1 MHALIIVI
9 FSIALFGYVLFAGI
23 NYVNTEYFNVKNV
36 KNKVE
41 ADVLNFSMAFSTYEN
56 LKGFKLPLNNWETE
70 LSEVSKY
77 KFSVLDDGS
86 SWVYSSN
93 VNGYYICLEN
103 DAMKKTVFSAIE
115 DIAIEKD
122 YAFLNESCGSD
133 ENSASYS
140 TPTEFPAK
148 AALTYWITL

>member
-23 NYVNTEYFNVKNV
+23 NHVNTEYFNIKNV
-36 KNKVE
+36 KNRVE
-41 ADVLNFSMAFSTYEN
+41 ADISNFSMAFSTYDS
-56 LKGFKLPLNNWETE
+56 LKGFKLPLNNWENE

-77 KFSVLDDGS
+77 NFKDLDDGS
-86 SWVYSSN
+86 VWVYSSN
-93 VNGYYICLEN
+93 VNGYYICLSN
-103 DAMKKTVFSAIE
+103 NSMKKTVFSAIE
-115 DIAIEKD
+115 EIASEKD
-122 YAFLNESCGSD
+122 YAFLNETCGSD

-140 TPTEFPAK
+140 VPTEFPAK